1 MWNLR
6 EGLSLKGD
14 PPTKENKMKQVITG
28 NEAAALAA
36 KLARVQVI
44 SAYPI
49 TPQTQIVEGL
59 SEMVEK
65 KELKAEFI
73 NVESEHSAISALV
86 GAQAVGARTF
96 TATSSQGLALMHE
109 VLFFAASSRLPIVM
123 AVVNRMVAA
132 PLGIGCEYND
142 SMPQRDTGWMQ
153 FYVEDNQ
160 EVIDTILQAFK
171 VSEHPDV
178 FLPAM
183 VCLDGLILSH
193 TVNAVEIP
201 DQQKVDSFLPPYQ
214 PTLKLD
220 ENDPYV
226 YGAVFAPGD
235 QANISIRHE
244 QERAMQSA
252 KAVINHVDHEFEQTF
267 GRSYGGLM
275 EKYKMEAAEFALITL
290 GSMTSTCRA
299 VVDELR
305 AKGKPVGLIKIRSF
319 RPFPIES
326 LKEALTEVSAVG
338 VFDRSVSFGSGG
350 PNYLEV
356 RSALQGTKIPIVNFI
371 AGLGGKHILPKDIHK
386 MFEKLEEKTTG
397 KEEKDIFW
405 MDLE

>member
-1 MWNLR
+1 
-6 EGLSLKGD
+6 
-14 PPTKENKMKQVITG
+14 MKQVITG

-59 SEMVEK
+59 SGMVEK
-65 KELKAEFI
+65 KELRAEFI

-86 GAQAVGARTF
+86 GAQAVGARSF

-160 EVIDTILQAFK
+160 EVIDTLLQAFK

-178 FLPAM
+178 LLPAM

-201 DQQKVDSFLPPYQ
+201 DQQKVDSFLPPYR

-235 QANISIRHE
+235 QANVLIRYE

-252 KAVINHVDHEFEQTF
+252 KAVINQVDREFEKVF

-275 EKYKMEAAEFALITL
+275 EKYKMEGAEFALITL

-305 AKGKPVGLIKIRSF
+305 AKGRPVGLIKVRSF

-326 LKEALTEVSAVG
+326 LREALADVTAVG

-356 RSALQGTKIPIVNFI
+356 RSALHGLEIRIVNFI
-371 AGLGGKHILPKDIHK
+371 AGLGGKHILPQDIHK
-386 MFEKLEEKTTG
+386 MFKMLEEKTTG
-397 KEEKDIFW
+397 KEEKDVFW
-405 MDLE
+405 MDLG

>member
-1 MWNLR
+1 
-6 EGLSLKGD
+6 
-14 PPTKENKMKQVITG
+14 MKQVITG